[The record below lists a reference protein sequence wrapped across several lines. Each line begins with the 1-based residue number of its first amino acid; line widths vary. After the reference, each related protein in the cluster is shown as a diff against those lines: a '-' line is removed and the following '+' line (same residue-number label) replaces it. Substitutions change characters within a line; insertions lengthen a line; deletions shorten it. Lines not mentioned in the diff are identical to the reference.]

1 MEHTASPFATP
12 FYLLAKPAGS
22 LCNLACKYCY
32 YLEKSRLYPQR
43 NACVMSDEL
52 LEKFIRDYIAAQTTP
67 EVLFTWHGG
76 EPLMRPLS
84 FYRKVVALQQRYAR
98 GHRIDNCIQTNGTL
112 LTDEWCAFFREQ
124 GWLVGLSLD
133 GPQEFHDDHRL
144 TRLGR
149 PTFVQV
155 MRGVSLLQKHGVEWN
170 ALAVVN
176 NRNADHPLA
185 FYRFFRQIGCRYL
198 QFTPIVERL
207 QPHADG
213 RRLAAVGEA
222 GEDGLMEFS
231 VSPRQWGDFL
241 IGVFDEWVRR
251 DVGETFVQIFDAT
264 LANWVGVMPGLCTL
278 APTCGHAGAI
288 EWNGDVYACDHFVF
302 PEYRRGNLRDHTL
315 VELMYSPEQRA
326 FGQAKRTALPRQCR
340 ECPWEFACHGE
351 CPKNRFA
358 HTAEG
363 EPGLNYLCEGYRRF
377 FAHVAPYMDWMKREL
392 QAERPPSGIVD
403 LLRRDPH
410 FFA

>member
-1 MEHTASPFATP
+1 M
-12 FYLLAKPAGS
+12 
-22 LCNLACKYCY
+22 
-32 YLEKSRLYPQR
+32 
-43 NACVMSDEL
+43 
-52 LEKFIRDYIAAQTTP
+52 
-67 EVLFTWHGG
+67 
-76 EPLMRPLS
+76 
-84 FYRKVVALQQRYAR
+84 ALQQRYAR
-98 GHRIDNCIQTNGTL
+98 GHQIDNCIQTNGTL

-155 MRGVSLLQKHGVEWN
+155 MRGVALLQKHGVEWN

-176 NRNADHPLA
+176 NRNAGHPRA
-185 FYRFFRQIGCRYL
+185 FYHFFRQIGCRYL

-207 QPHADG
+207 EPHPDG
-213 RRLAAVGEA
+213 RHLAAAGEA
-222 GEDGLMEFS
+222 GTDGLLEFS
-231 VSPRQWGDFL
+231 VGPQQWGDFL
-241 IGVFDEWVRR
+241 IGVFDEWVRS
-251 DVGETFVQIFDAT
+251 DVGETFVQLFDAT

-326 FGQAKRTALPRQCR
+326 FGQAKRTSLPRQCR
-340 ECPWEFACHGE
+340 ECPWLFACHGE

-358 HTAEG
+358 RTADG

-377 FAHVAPYMDWMKREL
+377 FAHAAPYMDWMKREL

-410 FFA
+410 FFD